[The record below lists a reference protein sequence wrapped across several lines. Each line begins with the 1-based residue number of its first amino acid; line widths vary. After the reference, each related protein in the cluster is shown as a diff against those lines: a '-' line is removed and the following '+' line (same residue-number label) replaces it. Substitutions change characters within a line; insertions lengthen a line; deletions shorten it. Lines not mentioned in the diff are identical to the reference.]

1 MRLSEKLAK
10 ADTKTT
16 QLTLRVKTNVAAQLK
31 KDADGSDVS
40 VNELASRLLETAL
53 ELPSWTDEAITLVN
67 LHLREAAKPIQEAA
81 LQQLREAARNLG
93 VAPDLIDPEGIVVP
107 PSIVALEFL
116 PGVGP
121 ILQVKGPLW
130 TPLPDHKTFK
140 ALEGNYSASISIRGP
155 TSLARFG
162 AEIRP
167 SPDELPF

>member
-10 ADTKTT
+10 ADSKTT
-16 QLTLRVKTNVAAQLK
+16 QLTLRVKTSVAAQLK
-31 KDADGSDVS
+31 KDADGSEVS

-53 ELPSWTDEAITLVN
+53 ELPSWTDDAIALVE
-67 LHLREAAKPIQEAA
+67 LHLREAAKPIRDAA
-81 LQQLREAARNLG
+81 LQRLREAARNLG
-93 VAPDLIDPEGIVVP
+93 VAAELIDPEGIVGP

-121 ILQVKGPLW
+121 ILQVKGLLW
-130 TPLPDHKTFK
+130 APLPGHETIK
-140 ALEGNYSASISIRGP
+140 ALEGNYTASISIRSP

-162 AEIRP
+162 TEILP